1 MTNAEII
8 ASTLDGLLKHSN
20 PPMKELIILFVFS
33 SLASRGIETALLRQ
47 LWQLRPEWAVER
59 SIPRHAWEKSRNFN
73 WLRLLMCFD
82 RQLHITPEM
91 KRLATILGVLNY
103 ICILSLVLIFL
114 AAML

>member
-1 MTNAEII
+1 
-8 ASTLDGLLKHSN
+8 
-20 PPMKELIILFVFS
+20 
-33 SLASRGIETALLRQ
+33 
-47 LWQLRPEWAVER
+47 
-59 SIPRHAWEKSRNFN
+59 
-73 WLRLLMCFD
+73 MCFD